1 MTVSVGIMQLTTLSL
16 AIVQET
22 SVTIMQAVRF
32 YCNFAGGT
40 FCHSDVGES
49 VCYNYT
55 VRSFCSTYAGDSFSS
70 KYVGDN
76 FYCNYTGGN
85 RL

>member
-1 MTVSVGIMQLTTLSL
+1 MQLTTLSL

-40 FCHSDVGES
+40 FCYSDVGES
-49 VCYNYT
+49 VCCNYAGGCFCYNYT
-55 VRSFCSTYAGDSFSS
+55 VRSFL
-70 KYVGDN
+70 
-76 FYCNYTGGN
+76 
-85 RL
+85 RR